1 MMAKAIAP
9 KEMPSLPEGAT
20 AWARSTRRAGGM
32 FHAHVIG
39 FSSCGK
45 MRFDRFKSVAPNG
58 LHDMQ
63 YWGVCPSCYKL
74 AQAASSNSEGT
85 DG

>member
-1 MMAKAIAP
+1 MTKAIAP
-9 KEMPSLPEGAT
+9 KEMPRLPDGAV

-45 MRFDRFKSVAPNG
+45 MHFDRFKSVSPSG

-63 YWGVCPSCYKL
+63 YWGVCPQCYKL
-74 AQAASSNSEGT
+74 SLEAT
-85 DG
+85 DEA